1 MKIVR
6 ETLERLTQCVL
17 LPGVELNFDDVV
29 FYVKKNMQG
38 SFVNKV
44 KKLKL

>member
-6 ETLERLTQCVL
+6 ETLERLTQCML

-29 FYVKKNMQG
+29 FYVRTNVHGTLGK
-38 SFVNKV
+38 KV
-44 KKLKL
+44 KKLRL